1 VRNSVRTPAI
11 LMLGL
16 FLAACGG
23 GSGSPSN
30 QSQTS
35 TPNAIIKA
43 VNGVGVSGSGGAVQA
58 LLGATIQL
66 SGSASSSS
74 TSTIAS
80 YLWTLTSK
88 PSGSTAMIATPS
100 AVTASLAPDVDG
112 SYSIQLQVTDANG
125 ITGTQSV
132 TIVVSGTIPITSVV
146 ATVQF
151 NGTSTTKPSEAI
163 DVGTVVALDASASS
177 VPTGDA
183 VSISFMMTARP
194 AGSSAALV
202 SSGNST
208 HFTADVPGTYDVR
221 VRATDQSGDYSDVIY
236 VFQASPAPSAVIVA
250 SASPTSG
257 ASNVLNAA
265 TGYVV
270 VLIGSGSASA
280 PADTVDFTWSLI
292 SKPAGSGAALSAAT
306 GASVNFIPDL
316 VGNYVVTLVVT
327 DASTG
332 ANSTFTTTVEV
343 SQGPT
348 AVVSGIATP
357 VAEANAP
364 SFASSVG
371 VPVTLRGSGSYEL
384 GGALLSY
391 SWSLTSVP
399 AGSHASINTPTAA
412 NTTFTP
418 DVAGA
423 YIVQLTVTDP
433 VGESAM
439 QSVTVNVGSYPPTV
453 VLSQSQVS
461 ALLGGTVSLSA
472 AMSFDQNADPLTFSW
487 SIDSRP
493 AGSTASIIGSTSG
506 SSISFKPD
514 VAGSYTA
521 SVTVSN
527 GTLSTIGEVSIASF
541 SAASGTIPLSYA
553 PLLAHYSKATDKL
566 VLIATN
572 PNALHI
578 VDLLHTTDVSV
589 ALPAAV
595 KDFSLSADGTR
606 AAVLHEGVVS
616 VVNLS
621 TAALLN
627 SWATG
632 GSQTTVQISNAGLIY
647 LSGQTGGQW
656 VTPGM
661 SVLSAGT
668 GATVATSNG
677 SGITFYGTMQGILSD
692 QVNKIFVVS
701 DGLSPTQIYSISLDP
716 TTGLPTTTS
725 GSPYWGTYPMSG
737 PFWLAGDQSLLF
749 TAAGTYFSTAT
760 LNYVG
765 TFSETSQIVSM
776 SHSSTAQEAV
786 VLIES
791 GATYLSNLAY
801 SPSYQRFASSLLFAA
816 PDVPLPLIASA
827 QSYGLD
833 IFHSSTD
840 AHVIVVQT
848 GTSLPNG
855 ANAQYFAILR

>member
-1 VRNSVRTPAI
+1 
-11 LMLGL
+11 MLGL

-30 QSQTS
+30 QSPAS
-35 TPNAIIKA
+35 TPSATIKA
-43 VNGVGVSGSGGAVQA
+43 VNGVGVSSSDGAVQA

-66 SGSASSSS
+66 SGSANS

-88 PSGSTAMIATPS
+88 PSGSTATIATPS
-100 AVTASLAPDVDG
+100 AVAASLKPDLDG
-112 SYSIQLQVTDANG
+112 SYTVQLGFTDANG
-125 ITGTQSV
+125 ITGTQSA
-132 TIVVSGTIPITSVV
+132 TIVVSGSIPVASAV

-177 VPTGDA
+177 VPSGDA
-183 VSISFMMTARP
+183 VSISFMMTTRP

-202 SSGNST
+202 SSDTSSR
-208 HFTADVPGTYDVR
+208 FTADVPGTYDVR
-221 VRATDQSGDYSDVIY
+221 VRATDQTGEYSDVIY
-236 VFQASPAPSAVIVA
+236 VFQANPAPSAVIVA
-250 SASPTSG
+250 SASPTTG

-270 VLIGSGSASA
+270 VLNGSGSASA
-280 PADTVDFTWSLI
+280 AGDTVNYTWSLI

-306 GASVNFIPDL
+306 GASVNFIPDS
-316 VGNYVVTLVVT
+316 VGNYMVSLVVT

-332 ANSTFTTTVEV
+332 ANSTFTTTVEA

-348 AVVSGIATP
+348 AVVSGSATP

-364 SFASSVG
+364 TFASSVG

-384 GGALLSY
+384 GGASLTY

-399 AGSHASINTPTAA
+399 AGSHASINAPASA
-412 NTTFTP
+412 NTKFTP
-418 DVAGA
+418 DVVGA
-423 YIVQLTVTDP
+423 YIVQLRVTDP

-461 ALLGGTVSLSA
+461 ALLGGTVSVSA
-472 AMSFDQNADPLTFSW
+472 AMSFDQNADPLTFIW

-493 AGSTASIIGSTSG
+493 AGSTASIIGSTTG

-527 GTLSTIGEVSIASF
+527 GSLSTVGEVSIVSF
-541 SAASGTIPLSYA
+541 GAASGTVPLSYA

-566 VLIATN
+566 ILIATN

-578 VDLLHTTDVSV
+578 VDLIHTTDASV
-589 ALPAAV
+589 PLPAAV
-595 KDFSLSADGTR
+595 KDFSLSPDGTR

-616 VVNLS
+616 VVNLT

-627 SWATG
+627 SWPTG

-647 LSGQTGGQW
+647 VSGQTGGQW

-661 SVLSAGT
+661 TVLNAGT
-668 GATVATSNG
+668 GATVATNS
-677 SGITFYGTMQGILSD
+677 SGATFYGTMEGILSD

-701 DGLSPTQIYSISLDP
+701 NGLSPTQIYAISLDP
-716 TTGLPTTTS
+716 TTGFPTTIAGT
-725 GSPYWGTYPMSG
+725 PYWGDYPMSG

-749 TAAGTYFSTAT
+749 TASGTYFSTAT
-760 LNYVG
+760 LDYVG
-765 TFSETSQIVSM
+765 TFSETSAVISM

-786 VLIES
+786 VLVES
-791 GATYLSNLAY
+791 GEYYLSNQAY
-801 SPSYQRFASSLLFAA
+801 SASYQRFTGSLLFSA
-816 PDVPLPLIASA
+816 PSVPLPLIAGV

-833 IFHSSTD
+833 IFHSSTN

-848 GTSLPNG
+848 GTSLPTG